1 MTLVINP
8 VVQQQ
13 TIEIN
18 SFGIGLN
25 GLPNGATESLIEL
38 KYQFSAFPV
47 NSVPSDVAYGD
58 VVCFNGAVDSSLN
71 PYEVALEKASTGNS
85 LHANKNL
92 FVFVSYNN
100 SNLILMHKGYVDFE
114 NTTSASLNSWIAGEG
129 IYINNGNISITSPQ
143 TSGHWVKSIGFCM
156 PNTENTKRIWFEP
169 DSTYFTIA

>member
-8 VVQQQ
+8 IVQQQ

-38 KYQFSAFPV
+38 KYQFSGFPV
-47 NSVPSDVAYGD
+47 GSMDADVNYGD
-58 VVCFNGAVDSSLN
+58 VVVFNTSVPTDLN
-71 PYEVALEKASTGNS
+71 PYGTALEKASTSNPE
-85 LHANKNL
+85 HANKNL
-92 FVFVSYNN
+92 FIFVNYTD

-114 NTTSASLNSWIAGEG
+114 DTTSSSLNSWIAGEN
-129 IYINNGNISITSPQ
+129 IYINNGNISITAPQ

-156 PNTENTKRIWFEP
+156 PNIENKNRIWFES
-169 DSTYFTIA
+169 DSTFFTIA